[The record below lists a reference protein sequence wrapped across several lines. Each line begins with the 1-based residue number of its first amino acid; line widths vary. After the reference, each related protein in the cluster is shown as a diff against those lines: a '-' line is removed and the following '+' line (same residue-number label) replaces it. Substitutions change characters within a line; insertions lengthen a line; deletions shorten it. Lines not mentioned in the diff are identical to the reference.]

1 MRPITLEMTAFGS
14 YAGTT
19 TVPFADLKHG
29 LYLVT
34 GDTGAGKTT
43 IFDAIMFALYGTAS
57 GPDRTPEMLHCDFAE
72 KSVDTVV
79 RLTFRQGGRQYQVT
93 RTIHYP
99 KKRGGL
105 GQYGDGTIG
114 AELREPDRDPTE
126 GANKVTARC
135 TELLGLNPEQFR
147 KIVMLAQGEFKEFLK
162 ADSDKKNEILGKL
175 FDNSTYIRFQK
186 LLAGARD
193 ELRNRRAEQ
202 QEHVKTVMNTL
213 FVLPEEMTG
222 EERNLFLPDHPQLT
236 EHLSALVKSDEDA
249 LRAMGAQREQYRIR
263 SAALAEQKG
272 AAEGNNRLLEELAR
286 CRTHL
291 AALEARKPDMERLQ
305 ADWDTVER
313 ALHQVLPKADRLADA
328 ERQLTEAKEAI
339 AALLTKRTNQAE
351 AVQAAQAAVDADS
364 EQRETAQRLSTEIH
378 TLRQALPRYE
388 ELSQKQEGLAAAE
401 RLARETEQRKQQT
414 EEKRV
419 ARAEYLETIRR
430 DLNELE
436 GIDVKVITL
445 KSNWD
450 KAQSDVDALKA
461 VQIQIKEID
470 TETSELKQE
479 QALLQ
484 EMTQKAIAAEQRHHD
499 LYQSF
504 LSGQAGILA
513 GDLRRELQEQG
524 RAVCP
529 VCRTAFC
536 ANESHE
542 FAPLVAGTPTS
553 DHVDAA
559 KAEYDRWEKKRG
571 EQSEQVAERSAAI
584 AGRRSHAVNAAAQLL
599 NCESWEE
606 LSAEG
611 YLADAVRRFGRMAEE
626 AEGAYTAAAG
636 QQERAEQLKKAQER
650 EQSVLSQLDDQRQI
664 LTEQAQTRAL
674 EIQSLKTA
682 IRELQKHLSYPDRAG
697 AEGQIG
703 TLEQQQRLLH
713 VEIERHEKALDTAKA
728 DYNSISGNLRGRQS
742 ALPQME
748 QSLADAEKALG
759 LALNENGFAAL
770 DHAREALRL
779 ADGEDAERWLKQKRD
794 GLTGYQN
801 DLTNTSDRIRT
812 LESQTGGL
820 THIELGALQQELD
833 RIDQR
838 YHAANA
844 ACLRLEK
851 QLENHRSAFEQAAA
865 AKAELQK
872 TEQAWHRLEK
882 LGNLA
887 VGVNSEGGRLSFDRY
902 VMGTVFREILEM
914 ANRRLN
920 LMSGGKYDLVHQV
933 SADRRNAKAGLDIQV
948 LDVNTGK
955 QRDSASLSGGESFL
969 VSLALALGLSD
980 VVQNH
985 AGGKQLD
992 ALFIDEGFGSLDD
1005 SALDKAI
1012 DVLNQL
1018 TEGNRLVGI
1027 ISHVSRLE
1035 ESIPQKI
1042 RVRNGERGS
1051 SLSVEL
1057 R

>member
-1 MRPITLEMTAFGS
+1 
-14 YAGTT
+14 
-19 TVPFADLKHG
+19 
-29 LYLVT
+29 
-34 GDTGAGKTT
+34 
-43 IFDAIMFALYGTAS
+43 
-57 GPDRTPEMLHCDFAE
+57 
-72 KSVDTVV
+72 
-79 RLTFRQGGRQYQVT
+79 
-93 RTIHYP
+93 
-99 KKRGGL
+99 
-105 GQYGDGTIG
+105 
-114 AELREPDRDPTE
+114 
-126 GANKVTARC
+126 
-135 TELLGLNPEQFR
+135 
-147 KIVMLAQGEFKEFLK
+147 
-162 ADSDKKNEILGKL
+162 
-175 FDNSTYIRFQK
+175 
-186 LLAGARD
+186 
-193 ELRNRRAEQ
+193 
-202 QEHVKTVMNTL
+202 
-213 FVLPEEMTG
+213 
-222 EERNLFLPDHPQLT
+222 
-236 EHLSALVKSDEDA
+236 
-249 LRAMGAQREQYRIR
+249 
-263 SAALAEQKG
+263 
-272 AAEGNNRLLEELAR
+272 
-286 CRTHL
+286 
-291 AALEARKPDMERLQ
+291 
-305 ADWDTVER
+305 
-313 ALHQVLPKADRLADA
+313 
-328 ERQLTEAKEAI
+328 
-339 AALLTKRTNQAE
+339 
-351 AVQAAQAAVDADS
+351 
-364 EQRETAQRLSTEIH
+364 
-378 TLRQALPRYE
+378 
-388 ELSQKQEGLAAAE
+388 
-401 RLARETEQRKQQT
+401 
-414 EEKRV
+414 
-419 ARAEYLETIRR
+419 
-430 DLNELE
+430 
-436 GIDVKVITL
+436 
-445 KSNWD
+445 
-450 KAQSDVDALKA
+450 
-461 VQIQIKEID
+461 
-470 TETSELKQE
+470 
-479 QALLQ
+479 
-484 EMTQKAIAAEQRHHD
+484 
-499 LYQSF
+499 
-504 LSGQAGILA
+504 
-513 GDLRRELQEQG
+513 
-524 RAVCP
+524 
-529 VCRTAFC
+529 
-536 ANESHE
+536 
-542 FAPLVAGTPTS
+542 
-553 DHVDAA
+553 
-559 KAEYDRWEKKRG
+559 
-571 EQSEQVAERSAAI
+571 
-584 AGRRSHAVNAAAQLL
+584 
-599 NCESWEE
+599 
-606 LSAEG
+606 
-611 YLADAVRRFGRMAEE
+611 
-626 AEGAYTAAAG
+626 GAYTAAAG

-650 EQSVLSQLDDQRQI
+650 EQTVLSQLDDQRQI